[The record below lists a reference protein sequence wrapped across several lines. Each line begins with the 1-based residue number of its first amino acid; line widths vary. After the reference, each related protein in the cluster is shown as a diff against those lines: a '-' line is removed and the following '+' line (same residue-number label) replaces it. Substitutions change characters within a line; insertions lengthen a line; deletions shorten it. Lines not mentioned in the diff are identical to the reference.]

1 MEKTRLVASLP
12 DMSTTTRALQAIFP
26 AKGTLE
32 GAGVKLH
39 RGFGYYELPK
49 FDPFLLF
56 DDFSS
61 PQPADYLAGF
71 PWHPHRGI
79 ETVTYV
85 LEGNVAHQDSLGHA
99 GTISNGAVQW
109 MSAGKG
115 IIHQEMPQGLRGLKG
130 FQLWVNLPKQHKMS
144 APQYQEFR
152 ANEIP
157 AIAFGPHAQ
166 VKVIAGQITN
176 QVGPVHDIAAQPLFV
191 DVQLKANQT
200 LDFPVVSGHTVF
212 LYVFEGNVGLDD
224 SGVVSAPT
232 RQVLLLEPHRDLVHV
247 KAGSSDARFLLVSG
261 QPLNEP
267 IAWNGPI
274 VMNTAE
280 ELEEAFQ
287 QLQSGVF
294 IS

>member
-1 MEKTRLVASLP
+1 MPTIRKIAQI
-12 DMSTTTRALQAIFP
+12 LQ

-61 PQPADYLAGF
+61 PQPGDYLAGF

-85 LEGNVAHQDSLGHA
+85 LNGDVAHQDSLGHS
-99 GTISNGAVQW
+99 GTISNGSVQW
-109 MSAGKG
+109 MTAGSG
-115 IIHQEMPQGLRGLKG
+115 IIHQEMPQGMHGIQG
-130 FQLWVNLPKQHKMS
+130 FQLWVNLPKKSKMTT
-144 APQYQEFR
+144 PQYQEFK

-157 AIAFGPHAQ
+157 DLSFGPHANI
-166 VKVIAGQITN
+166 KVIAGQWN
-176 QVGPVHDIAAQPLFV
+176 AQLGPVKDITAQPLFV
-191 DVQLKANQT
+191 DITVQANQT
-200 LDFPVVSGHTVF
+200 IDFPVTAGHTVF
-212 LYVFEGNVGLDD
+212 LYIFAGALGL
-224 SGVVSAPT
+224 SADGPVT
-232 RQVLLLEPHRDLVHV
+232 VPQRSIILLEH
-247 KAGSSDARFLLVSG
+247 AGDCVQVRAGNSGARFLLVAG
-261 QPLNEP
+261 QPIHET

-280 ELEEAFQ
+280 ELDLAFR
-287 QLQSGVF
+287 QLQTGDF
-294 IS
+294 IQ

>member
-1 MEKTRLVASLP
+1 MSKTIRK
-12 DMSTTTRALQAIFP
+12 LQNTFQ

-39 RGFGYYELPK
+39 RGFGYFELPK

-85 LEGNVAHQDSLGHA
+85 LDGEVNHQDSLGHA

-115 IIHQEMPQGLRGLKG
+115 IIHQEMPQGMRGLKG
-130 FQLWVNLPKQHKMS
+130 FQLWVNLPKDYKMS
-144 APQYQEFR
+144 APQYQEFQ
-152 ANEIP
+152 ANQIP
-157 AIAFGPHAQ
+157 AVSFGPHAQ
-166 VKVIAGQITN
+166 VKVIAGDISHSDIQ
-176 QVGPVHDIAAQPLFV
+176 QAGPVQDITAQPLFV
-191 DVQLKANQT
+191 DIQLQANRAI
-200 LDFPVVSGHTVF
+200 DFPVVSGHTVF
-212 LYVFEGNVGLDD
+212 LYVFEGNLGFTD
-224 SGVVSAPT
+224 SGVVNSPT
-232 RQVLLLEPHRDLVHV
+232 RQVLLLESAGDTVHV
-247 KAGSSDARFLLVSG
+247 KAGSAGARFLLVSG
-261 QPLNEP
+261 KPLAEP

-280 ELEEAFQ
+280 ELEVAFA
-287 QLQSGVF
+287 QLQSGEF
-294 IS
+294 IY